1 MKKKIILLFALIAL
15 IAVAGILIFIR
26 QPETR
31 FNGERISDPGRFA
44 LQFERM
50 NRTDSETVSLAEGD
64 ALHVSWQI
72 ERGQIDVSI
81 GMEGKETIYQ
91 ANDRAAGDEADF
103 SVEISQTGAYTI
115 TLTAREAKGRVE
127 FLKLNKE

>member
-1 MKKKIILLFALIAL
+1 MKKEIILLLAVTALVAVALIL
-15 IAVAGILIFIR
+15 ILTR
-26 QPETR
+26 QPETC
-31 FNGERISDPGRFA
+31 FDGDRISEPGRFA
-44 LQFERM
+44 LQFNRM

-103 SVEISQTGAYTI
+103 CVEISQTGAYTI